1 MCGCS
6 SVRSRAKSRCSVASM
21 LRLAATWAGSI
32 QEPIGLLLINPTSL
46 SQNHA
51 RACRDAPDG
60 GAMSMPVAG
69 GGAAGVASLA
79 QILLLFC
86 GGGRCNGTRK
96 LKGGMRMRDQARA
109 LTRAIG
115 YAWLCWATALAA
127 QPAAQSDTGAIVRY
141 EVQPSDVL
149 QVSVWREPELTQ
161 QVLVRP
167 DGAFSFP
174 LAGDISAVGKT
185 VEELRLE
192 LVERLG
198 RYIPDLVVTVTVLE
212 IRGNKIY
219 VIGQVN
225 QPGEFIVNPRVDVM
239 QALSLAGGTTAFAS
253 PNAIF
258 VLRRDNGQQR
268 RLPFNFDAVLRGRD
282 LEQNVLLRT
291 GDVVVVP

>member
-1 MCGCS
+1 M
-6 SVRSRAKSRCSVASM
+6 RNR
-21 LRLAATWAGSI
+21 
-32 QEPIGLLLINPTSL
+32 
-46 SQNHA
+46 A
-51 RACRDAPDG
+51 RAFTR
-60 GAMSMPVAG
+60 
-69 GGAAGVASLA
+69 AAG
-79 QILLLFC
+79 F
-86 GGGRCNGTRK
+86 
-96 LKGGMRMRDQARA
+96 
-109 LTRAIG
+109 
-115 YAWLCWATALAA
+115 AWLFVAFAVGA
-127 QPAAQSDTGAIVRY
+127 QQQRADTGAVVRY
-141 EVQPSDVL
+141 EVQPSDLL
-149 QVSVWREPELTQ
+149 QISVWREPELTQ

-192 LVERLG
+192 LIQRLS
-198 RYIPDLVVTVTVLE
+198 RFIPDLVVTVSVLE

-253 PNAIF
+253 PSQIF
-258 VLRRDNGQQR
+258 VLRRDNGEQR

>member
-1 MCGCS
+1 M
-6 SVRSRAKSRCSVASM
+6 
-21 LRLAATWAGSI
+21 T
-32 QEPIGLLLINPTSL
+32 N
-46 SQNHA
+46 
-51 RACRDAPDG
+51 
-60 GAMSMPVAG
+60 
-69 GGAAGVASLA
+69 
-79 QILLLFC
+79 
-86 GGGRCNGTRK
+86 
-96 LKGGMRMRDQARA
+96 QARA
-109 LTRAIG
+109 LTRAVGCI
-115 YAWLCWATALAA
+115 WMCWAFASQAQQAA
-127 QPAAQSDTGAIVRY
+127 ETGAVVRY

-149 QVSVWREPELTQ
+149 QISVWKEPDLTQ

-174 LAGDISAVGKT
+174 LAGEISAVGKS
-185 VEELRLE
+185 VEELRRE

-198 RYIPDLVVTVTVLE
+198 RYIPDLVVTVSVLE
-212 IRGNKIY
+212 IRGNKVY

-225 QPGEFIVNPRVDVM
+225 QPGEFIMNPRVDVM

-253 PNAIF
+253 PSEIF